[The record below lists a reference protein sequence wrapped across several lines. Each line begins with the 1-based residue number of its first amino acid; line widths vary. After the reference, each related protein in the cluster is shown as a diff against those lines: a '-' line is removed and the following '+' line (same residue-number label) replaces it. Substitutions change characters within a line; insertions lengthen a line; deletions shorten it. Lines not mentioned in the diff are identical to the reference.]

1 MKNKIAFGTASLGIA
16 NYGIS
21 NRELKEDPKKI
32 LDRIFESGVDS
43 FDVARSYGLS
53 EEIIGKWLAES
64 NNTVWLSTKVDG
76 ITLENYNSDYL
87 LEQVNVS
94 KKLMNVGTIDLV
106 YLHQNNI
113 EIFSNKNVIDDLL
126 TLKKN
131 GLCQEVGVSIYTKN
145 ELLKAVELGVYDWIQ
160 LPSNILDTSLLRA
173 AKEICKSKIAV
184 RSIFL
189 QGAFFSKNL
198 KSYRGIPGVEGLD
211 EGIQLS
217 KILAQ
222 EYRIQLET
230 MMVSYIYGFQQ
241 VEQVILGSRNLFFNN
256 SINDLVINLPED
268 LVKKLDKISEKQK
281 EWTNPRSWK

>member
-1 MKNKIAFGTASLGIA
+1 MKSKIAFGTASLGIA

-21 NRELKEDPKKI
+21 TRELKEDPKKI

-53 EEIIGKWLAES
+53 EEIIGKWLAEN
-64 NNTVWLSTKVDG
+64 NNTVWLSTKVGG

-94 KKLMNVGTIDLV
+94 KKLMNTGTIDLV

-131 GLCQEVGVSIYTKN
+131 GLCQEVGVSIYSKN
-145 ELLKAVELGVYDWIQ
+145 ELLKAVELGVFDWIQ

-198 KSYRGIPGVEGLD
+198 KSYRGIPGVEALD
-211 EGIQLS
+211 EGIRLC

-222 EYRIQLET
+222 EYRIKLEA
-230 MMVSYIYGFQQ
+230 MMISYIYGFQQ
-241 VEQVILGSRNLFFNN
+241 VQQVILGSRNLLINN